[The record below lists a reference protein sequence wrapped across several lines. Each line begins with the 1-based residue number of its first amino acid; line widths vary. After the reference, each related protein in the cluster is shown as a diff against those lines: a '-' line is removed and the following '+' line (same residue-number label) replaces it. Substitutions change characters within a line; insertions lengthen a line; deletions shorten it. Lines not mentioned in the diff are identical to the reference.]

1 MKHEYETRVEINSFA
16 SLHRVGLNTYLYLLC
31 LCLGLKASFT
41 EAYILLCPFQIKTE
55 DYGENIFPINR
66 QKVKAKVCVCVCV
79 CLCVSAC
86 V

>member
-16 SLHRVGLNTYLYLLC
+16 SLHRVGLNTYLYSLC

-41 EAYILLCPFQIKTE
+41 KAYILLCLFQIKTE
-55 DYGENIFPINR
+55 DYGENIFPTNR
-66 QKVKAKVCVCVCV
+66 EKVKAKVCVCVF
-79 CLCVSAC
+79 AC